1 MLIVQITMEASAV
14 FVKLDIPAMASI
26 HALTLMSVVLEHICA
41 VIMPFVPIQLAVMTV
56 IVSSVTEVT
65 EEHVLTLTNV
75 QKILITA
82 RVTI

>member
-41 VIMPFVPIQLAVMTV
+41 VIMPFVPIQLA
-56 IVSSVTEVT
+56 
-65 EEHVLTLTNV
+65 L
-75 QKILITA
+75 
-82 RVTI
+82 